1 MANENQSIFI
11 KILKGIGYYI
21 LGFGV
26 IILLE
31 YLLKFY
37 KALPEVGNVGP
48 SMIYFLGIILIPFS
62 LIIFNPKKKAII
74 IFFSIYLAFA
84 IIMPRVYC

>member
-37 KALPEVGNVGP
+37 KALPEVGNVGG
-48 SMIYFLGIILIPFS
+48 MFIKVCQFLFCQS
-62 LIIFNPKKKAII
+62 
-74 IFFSIYLAFA
+74 FFK
-84 IIMPRVYC
+84 